1 MFGGNKSTSE
11 SDAPTKMQEKKKVDN
26 TPKPSIEKPPT
37 WINGMFPP
45 AAPPGISTGAP
56 RPTT

>member
-1 MFGGNKSTSE
+1 MSE
-11 SDAPTKMQEKKKVDN
+11 SDAPTKMQENKKVDN
-26 TPKPSIEKPPT
+26 APKPSIGKPPT

>member
-1 MFGGNKSTSE
+1 MFGGNKSTTE
-11 SDAPTKMQEKKKVDN
+11 SDAPIKQETKKVDN
-26 TPKPSIEKPPT
+26 TPKPRIEKPPT

-45 AAPPGISTGAP
+45 PAPPGISTGAP

>member
-1 MFGGNKSTSE
+1 MFGGNKSAAE
-11 SDAPTKMQEKKKVDN
+11 SDTQTKQEKKKVDN
-26 TPKPSIEKPPT
+26 TPKPRIEKPPA